1 MRAIAAVLILFA
13 GHRNLFQ
20 YVEAPKRVVVEKKKA
35 QPVPAVVIAPPV
47 IVRPT
52 SVISPISQAPAF
64 PYRCIGVFGPNN
76 DPFAVFD
83 AGGAIINVRMGEV
96 IDGKFIVRAIGVESI
111 TIGVDGFP
119 EQQRIAI
126 GSAR

>member
-1 MRAIAAVLILFA
+1 MRVIAAVFILFA

-35 QPVPAVVIAPPV
+35 QPAPAVVIAPPLV
-47 IVRPT
+47 VQATPT
-52 SVISPISQAPAF
+52 VQPVPQAPTF
-64 PYRCIGVFGPNN
+64 PYRCIGVFGPNS

-83 AGGAIINVRMGEV
+83 AGGAIIDVRMGEV
-96 IDGKFIVRAIGVESI
+96 IDGKFIVRAIGVESV

-119 EQQRIAI
+119 EQQRIEI